1 MSKILFLGN
10 GMLRTVGGSS
20 WDDLLKRLSER
31 EDLDYESM
39 KSPMPLRA
47 ILLSNNKVQSKLSIL
62 SKDSHSCLYGM
73 SGMGLQPPIKELA
86 SAGVKDI
93 ITTNYSYEIEK
104 ALLSKDQLSIGQL
117 GKIQNTSTGRAD
129 KVYCIKSYNEAAGIK
144 VWHIHGQAR
153 KSSSI
158 LLDHEAYC
166 RFLFRIQDYLRNK
179 GKKYETDEDYIKGYR
194 KSWIDKFILDD
205 VYFLGFGLDY
215 SEIDLW
221 WLLQR
226 KHRQPNRGRT
236 IFIDPKDLG
245 RGSKEKTE
253 LLNVMS
259 VEIQDFGFDLTA
271 KSKKE
276 REQLYC
282 DFYAKALEYLANQ

>member
-1 MSKILFLGN
+1 MI
-10 GMLRTVGGSS
+10 
-20 WDDLLKRLSER
+20 D
-31 EDLDYESM
+31 
-39 KSPMPLRA
+39 
-47 ILLSNNKVQSKLSIL
+47 
-62 SKDSHSCLYGM
+62 
-73 SGMGLQPPIKELA
+73 
-86 SAGVKDI
+86 
-93 ITTNYSYEIEK
+93 
-104 ALLSKDQLSIGQL
+104 
-117 GKIQNTSTGRAD
+117 
-129 KVYCIKSYNEAAGIK
+129 
-144 VWHIHGQAR
+144 
-153 KSSSI
+153 
-158 LLDHEAYC
+158 
-166 RFLFRIQDYLRNK
+166 
-179 GKKYETDEDYIKGYR
+179 

-259 VEIQDFGFDLTA
+259 VENQDFGFDLTA